1 MYLGGALTMK
11 PRFHHV
17 RAFLDTKAAL
27 EVREM
32 IPSALGYE
40 FVSPNTSN
48 NGVLAC

>member
-17 RAFLDTKAAL
+17 RAFLDTKATL

-32 IPSALGYE
+32 IPSALGCK
-40 FVSPNTSN
+40 FVSRNISN
-48 NGVLAC
+48 NEVLAC